1 MLLSHILRK
10 ENNNLDI
17 FRIIAAAMVI
27 YGHAYALL
35 PKDGSMDLI
44 GKTFGFDYSGSLAVK
59 IFFFLSGL
67 VVTNSLMQ
75 HQNIKQFLISR
86 FFRIW
91 PAFIVVLAAMA
102 FFVGPIISKHNSQ
115 EYFSNTQVYG
125 YFFRSILMDV
135 RFDLPGVFQ
144 NNVMKSANGSLWSIP
159 LEIYAYIL
167 LILACWSGL
176 LKNSKLSIGLFL
188 IILVD
193 PLIGNKLLFTW
204 LPQNPEITML
214 APCFAAGSLFAL
226 LKEKINVNIQMFFAC
241 WILLFLFKK
250 SSFNFYFLYLALFV
264 SILFLASLDFMIKI
278 KPSSDISYGLYLWG
292 WPVQQVLA
300 QLFPE
305 YGIRFNQV
313 ASIAIA
319 ACFGFAS
326 WHLIEKHFIKTGL
339 ILKNKIIIGDL

>member
-17 FRIIAAAMVI
+17 FRVIAAVMVI

-35 PKDGSMDLI
+35 PTEGSIDPI
-44 GKTFGFDYSGSLAVK
+44 GKLLKFDYSGSLAVK

-67 VVTNSLMQ
+67 VVTNSLIQ
-75 HQNIKQFLISR
+75 NRNIKQFLISR

-102 FFVGPIISKHNSQ
+102 FILGPILSQ
-115 EYFSNTQVYG
+115 KTLNEYFSNSQVYG
-125 YFFRSILMDV
+125 YFFRSIFMDV
-135 RFDLPGVFQ
+135 RFDLPGIFQ
-144 NNVMKSANGSLWSIP
+144 TNAIKSANGSLWSIP

-167 LILACWSGL
+167 LILAYWSGL
-176 LKNSKLSIGLFL
+176 LNNTKISIFLFS
-188 IILVD
+188 IILID
-193 PLIGNKLLFTW
+193 PLVGNKLLFTW

-226 LKEKINVNIQMFFAC
+226 LKEKINVNSQ
-241 WILLFLFKK
+241 LLFSCWVLCLLFKK
-250 SSFNFYFLYLALFV
+250 SSFNFYFLYLAIFF

-292 WPVQQVLA
+292 WPIQQVLA
-300 QLFPE
+300 QFFPE
-305 YGIRFNQV
+305 YGIKFNQA
-313 ASIAIA
+313 ASIVIAI
-319 ACFGFAS
+319 CFGFAS
-326 WHLIEKHFIKTGL
+326 WHLIEKRFIKIGL
-339 ILKNKIIIGDL
+339 IFNKKS

>member
-1 MLLSHILRK
+1 
-10 ENNNLDI
+10 
-17 FRIIAAAMVI
+17 
-27 YGHAYALL
+27 
-35 PKDGSMDLI
+35 
-44 GKTFGFDYSGSLAVK
+44 
-59 IFFFLSGL
+59 
-67 VVTNSLMQ
+67 
-75 HQNIKQFLISR
+75 
-86 FFRIW
+86 
-91 PAFIVVLAAMA
+91 
-102 FFVGPIISKHNSQ
+102 
-115 EYFSNTQVYG
+115 
-125 YFFRSILMDV
+125 MDV

-144 NNVMKSANGSLWSIP
+144 NNVMRSANGSLWSIP

-176 LKNSKLSIGLFL
+176 LKNTRLSIGLFL

-305 YGIRFNQV
+305 YGIRFNQA

-339 ILKNKIIIGDL
+339 IFNNKIK